1 MIKERYSR
9 RPSRPPI
16 APFALA
22 VLAIVWQA
30 APTAGQDPGA
40 PRAVGSIPAQ
50 AVAAGESTSLDLT
63 AFFIDPD
70 GDAMAFAATVSDD
83 ATATVSVSANILTI
97 AGLAPGTAVVNV
109 FASDPGGL
117 SATQRTQVM
126 VTAPNRAPEAF
137 ATMPGIAMDAGQ
149 WASVSV
155 SSYFR
160 DAEGDALSYSATTSD
175 ATVADVSV
183 AGDIVTVTRAGTG
196 TAIINVVAR
205 DPGGLSA
212 QQSFEVFGRADQ
224 AASARTRPEAEPPET
239 VRPEPVQIQRTR
251 PAAPASSETL
261 LRYQSEKRNEA
272 VSLLLEW
279 FIPIVGH
286 AYAGD
291 ASAGLVPAGVTVGG
305 LALLVGGAANCVNLD
320 CQGGAAAAVAG
331 GLVATVGG
339 RIWGMV
345 SAYQTAG
352 KEETGN
358 CDNAWESRTSSARW
372 SSCPTRRRGDTTW
385 AWPCVFDRLRVRG
398 RKRTAGGR

>member
-1 MIKERYSR
+1 MIKQRHSR
-9 RPSRPPI
+9 RPSRAPV

-22 VLAIVWQA
+22 FLAIASQA
-30 APTAGQDPGA
+30 APTAGQDPDA

-50 AVAAGESTSLDLT
+50 AIEAGESTSLDLT
-63 AFFIDPD
+63 AFFTDPD

-83 ATATVSVSANILTI
+83 ATATISISANILTI
-97 AGLAPGTAVVNV
+97 AGLAPGTAVVTV
-109 FASDPGGL
+109 FASDPEGL

-137 ATMPGIAMDAGQ
+137 ATMPGIALDAGQ

-160 DAEGDALSYSATTSD
+160 DAEGDALSFSATTSD
-175 ATVADVSV
+175 AIVADVSV
-183 AGDIVTVTRAGTG
+183 ADDIVTVTRAGTG
-196 TAIINVVAR
+196 TAIITVVAR

-212 QQSFEVFGRADQ
+212 RQSFEVFGRADQ
-224 AASARTRPEAEPPET
+224 AAAARTRPEAEPPET
-239 VRPEPVQIQRTR
+239 VRPEPAQLQRAR
-251 PAAPASSETL
+251 PAPPATTETL
-261 LRYQSEKRNEA
+261 LRYESEKRNEA

-279 FIPIVGH
+279 FIPVVGH

-291 ASAGLVPAGVTVGG
+291 ASAGLVPAGVTIGG
-305 LALLVGGAANCVNLD
+305 LALFVGGAASCVNFD
-320 CQGGAAAAVAG
+320 CEGGAAAAVAG

-352 KEETGN
+352 RKNREL
-358 CDNAWESRTSSARW
+358 RQ
-372 SSCPTRRRGDTTW
+372 
-385 AWPCVFDRLRVRG
+385 RLGIEDVVGSLVVMPDPVKGLYHVGVALRF
-398 RKRTAGGR
+398 